1 MHREVPVKI
10 THVTLHW
17 PSKELDLPLTFP
29 ARGLHSKT
37 AADMLAVLR
46 EHIASACG
54 SIDGVASK
62 VRLLTVVVVSDAA
75 KSNRTMLH
83 ITDLT
88 INLSLQ
94 IIANHCRSP
103 GTGIDEL
110 LSHRLLLSGQ

>member
-1 MHREVPVKI
+1 MHSEVPVKI

-46 EHIASACG
+46 EHIASTCG

-75 KSNRTMLH
+75 KSNRAMLH
-83 ITDLT
+83 IA
-88 INLSLQ
+88 INFSLPDHCLSLP
-94 IIANHCRSP
+94 ITRY
-103 GTGIDEL
+103 GD
-110 LSHRLLLSGQ
+110 R